1 MSAKILLAFLNYNTS
16 EELRGALESL
26 GSAGRGVDFDLVVI
40 DNASTSPGEKERL
53 AEMKGE
59 AELLLLPENLG
70 FAGAFNKVLEREGYA
85 YYLLLNSD
93 LILPPDFLKDLLSE
107 AEKIKDLGLGSVSFV
122 REDGSPQFSY
132 GPVPTLASELINRSL
147 FQKRYR
153 KSHPAGNEPLEVE
166 SLLGAAMLA
175 SGEAVRTAGPLDDR
189 FFFFFEET
197 EWCCRMRDN
206 GFKVV
211 HFPNVK
217 ATHLQGRSANKAPVR
232 ARIEFHISRMLFFR
246 LRYGKAALFSLVAG
260 VFLRTF
266 VNFAAYFLMTLLTL
280 GLNGKVRSKMKL
292 YAGLFFWY
300 LKGAPLNEGLDGRRW
315 RK

>member
-26 GSAGRGVDFDLVVI
+26 KTAGRGVDYDLVII
-40 DNASTSPGEKERL
+40 DNASTSAGEKERL
-53 AEMKGE
+53 VEMKGE

-70 FAGAFNKVLEREGYA
+70 FAGAFNKVLARDGYA

-93 LILPPDFLKDLLSE
+93 LILPPDFLKDLLE
-107 AEKIKDLGLGSVSFV
+107 AAEKIDNFGLGSVSFV
-122 REDGSPQFSY
+122 REDGSSQFSY

-147 FQKRYR
+147 YQKRYR

-175 SGEAVRTAGPLDDR
+175 SCEAVRKAGPLDER

-217 ATHLQGRSANKAPVR
+217 ATHLQGRSANKVPVK
-232 ARIEFHISRMLFFR
+232 ARVEFHISRMLFFR
-246 LRYGKAALFSLVAG
+246 LRYGKSALFLLTAG

-266 VNFAAYFLMTLLTL
+266 VNLAAYFIMTLLTL
-280 GLNGKVRSKMKL
+280 GLNVKVKSKMKL

-300 LKGAPLNEGLDGRRW
+300 LKGTPLKEGLDGRRW

>member
-26 GSAGRGVDFDLVVI
+26 KAAGRGVDFDLVII
-40 DNASTSPGEKERL
+40 DNASTSAGEKERL

-70 FAGAFNKVLEREGYA
+70 FAGAFNKVLARVGYD
-85 YYLLLNSD
+85 YFLLLNSD
-93 LILPPDFLKDLLSE
+93 LILPPDFLKDLLEE
-107 AEKIKDLGLGSVSFV
+107 AGKIKDFGLGSVNFV

-153 KSHPAGNEPLEVE
+153 KSHPAGESPLEVE
-166 SLLGAAMLA
+166 SLLGAAMLV
-175 SGEAVRTAGPLDDR
+175 SGEAVAKAGLMDER

-197 EWCCRMRDN
+197 EWCCRMRDH

-211 HFPNVK
+211 HFPSVK
-217 ATHLQGRSANKAPVR
+217 ATHLQGRSANKVPLK

-246 LRYGKAALFSLVAG
+246 LRYGKIALFTLIIG

-266 VNFAAYFLMTLLTL
+266 INLLAYSLMTLLTL
-280 GLNGKVRSKMKL
+280 GLSDKIKSKTKL

-300 LKGAPLNEGLDGRRW
+300 LMGAPLKEGLDGRRW

>member
-26 GSAGRGVDFDLVVI
+26 KAAGRGVDHDLVLI
-40 DNASTSPGEKERL
+40 DNASTAAGEKERL
-53 AEMKGE
+53 EKMKGE
-59 AELLLLPENLG
+59 AELLALPENLG
-70 FAGAFNKVLEREGYA
+70 FAGAFNKVLARDGYD
-85 YYLLLNSD
+85 YFLLLNSD
-93 LILPPDFLKDLLSE
+93 LLLPPDFLKDLLEE
-107 AEKIKDLGLGSVSFV
+107 AGKIKAFGLGSVSFL

-153 KSHPAGNEPLEVE
+153 KSHPAGEDPLEVE
-166 SLLGAAMLA
+166 SLLGAAMLVNR
-175 SGEAVRTAGPLDDR
+175 EAIKKAGPLDDR

-211 HFPNVK
+211 HFPSVK
-217 ATHLQGRSANKAPVR
+217 ATHLQGRSANKVPLK
-232 ARIEFHISRMLFFR
+232 ARIEFHRSRKLFFK
-246 LRYGKAALFSLVAG
+246 LRYGTFALLVLNVG

-266 VNFAAYFLMTLLTL
+266 INLLAYSLLTILTL
-280 GLNGKVRSKMKL
+280 GLKEKIKSKTKL
-292 YAGLFFWY
+292 YAGLFSWY
-300 LKGAPLNEGLDGRRW
+300 LRGCPDSEGLRG
-315 RK
+315 

>member
-26 GSAGRGVDFDLVVI
+26 KAAGRGVDYDLVII

-70 FAGAFNKVLEREGYA
+70 FAGAFNKVLAREGYA

-93 LILPPDFLKDLLSE
+93 LILPPDFLKDLLEE
-107 AEKIKDLGLGSVSFV
+107 AGKITDLGLGSVSFV
-122 REDGSPQFSY
+122 REDGSSQFSY
-132 GPVPTLASELINRSL
+132 GPVPTLASELVNRSL
-147 FQKRYR
+147 YQKRYR

-175 SGEAVRTAGPLDDR
+175 SCEAVRKAGPLDER

-217 ATHLQGRSANKAPVR
+217 ATHLQGRSANKVPVR

-246 LRYGKAALFSLVAG
+246 LRYGKGALFLLTAG
-260 VFLRTF
+260 VFVRTF
-266 VNFAAYFLMTLLTL
+266 VNLAAYFIMTLLTL
-280 GLNGKVRSKMKL
+280 GLNVKVKSKMKL

-300 LKGAPLNEGLDGRRW
+300 LKGAPLREGLDGRRW